1 MTRLLAITLVGL
13 AGAARAD
20 DGVAFFEARVRP
32 VLVEKCYGCHGADKQ
47 KGGLR
52 LDSRD
57 ALRTGG
63 DSGPAIVPGKPDE
76 SRLVRAIR
84 HADKSLKMPPDKKLP
99 AEQVADLERWVAQ
112 GVEAEPALLLV
123 GPVAA
128 GRTSRPGRGG
138 RGLEEGNAVVGAS
151 GAAEPERE

>member
-1 MTRLLAITLVGL
+1 MTRLVAIPLLLA

-20 DGVAFFEARVRP
+20 DGLAFFEARVRP

-63 DSGPAIVPGKPDE
+63 DSGPALIPGKPDE
-76 SRLVRAIR
+76 SRLVRAVR
-84 HADKSLKMPPDKKLP
+84 HSDKSLKMPPD
-99 AEQVADLERWVAQ
+99 
-112 GVEAEPALLLV
+112 
-123 GPVAA
+123 
-128 GRTSRPGRGG
+128 
-138 RGLEEGNAVVGAS
+138 
-151 GAAEPERE
+151 